1 MAKKKEYK
9 EYNKENF
16 KYQSICF
23 KVEELE
29 EINEY
34 CRKNDI
40 PKNRFFREVC
50 MAAIGKSID

>member
-23 KVEELE
+23 KVKELE
-29 EINEY
+29 EINAY
-34 CRKNDI
+34 CKQNGIAKN
-40 PKNRFFREVC
+40 KFFREVC
-50 MAAIGKSID
+50 MAAIGKPID